1 MAKWHTLLKYTL
13 LKDTSMTVH
22 QYVLAAILLA
32 MGVFFSST
40 LCVQAYPPDATVM
53 CLKGYSPETIRYT
66 VQQQDRQEWREQRLP
81 RRTVWGNIWR
91 NVWTNNWIGSF
102 DEFGNTKF
110 RELP

>member
-1 MAKWHTLLKYTL
+1 MMMLLMGL
-13 LKDTSMTVH
+13 TS
-22 QYVLAAILLA
+22 
-32 MGVFFSST
+32 GVSFMMQA
-40 LCVQAYPPDATVM
+40 QAYPPDATVM
-53 CLKGYSPETIRYT
+53 CLKGYSPQTIRYT
-66 VQQQDRQEWREQRLP
+66 IQQQDREEWREQRLP